1 MRNTIAAAL
10 LCLAL
15 LSGCQG
21 KQLAVIPQDPHTLE
35 RYSLGLRYKQ
45 EGRYLLAREQFQL
58 ALATSRDMD
67 MSRRCQAEIAAMD
80 RAIREER

>member
-10 LCLAL
+10 LAVAL
-15 LSGCQG
+15 LAGCQG
-21 KQLAVIPQDPHTLE
+21 RSLVVIPQDPHSLD
-35 RYSLGLRYKQ
+35 RYALGLRYKQ

-58 ALATSRDMD
+58 ALATARDMD

-80 RAIREER
+80 RAVREQR